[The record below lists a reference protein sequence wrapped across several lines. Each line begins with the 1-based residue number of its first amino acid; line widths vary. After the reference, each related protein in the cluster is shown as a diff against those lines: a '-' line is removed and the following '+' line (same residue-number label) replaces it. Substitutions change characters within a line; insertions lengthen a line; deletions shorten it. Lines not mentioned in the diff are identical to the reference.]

1 MYIHDTPNSFPLKM
15 KRNFIITFVVACWF
29 CFTKLQPNQTKRKKK
44 KHLISSKHA
53 FSVSGINI
61 FYRMVFY
68 ILFTAK
74 NREKKT
80 VGTIETHQTI
90 TT

>member
-15 KRNFIITFVVACWF
+15 KRNFIITFF
-29 CFTKLQPNQTKRKKK
+29 FYKTPTNYQT

-61 FYRMVFY
+61 FYRMVYFVHSK
-68 ILFTAK
+68 T
-74 NREKKT
+74 EKK
-80 VGTIETHQTI
+80 Q
-90 TT
+90 

>member
-15 KRNFIITFVVACWF
+15 KRNFIITFFFVVAVF
-29 CFTKLQPNQTKRKKK
+29 VALQNSNNQT

-61 FYRMVFY
+61 FYRMVYFVHSK
-68 ILFTAK
+68 T
-74 NREKKT
+74 ET